1 MASRRRG
8 NLVGYW
14 GTLDASGVPQQAAIT
29 GATFSNKLYI
39 NESVM
44 NYALLVSV
52 SGATDITLWAA
63 NSTQLN
69 PEGDSP
75 DRSVVPADTF
85 FHPVQWNSTPSKITF
100 ASSGSAYMIVPN
112 FVCGWTAVQ
121 SSNAVSIYAGY
132 EAL

>member
-14 GTLDASGVPQQAAIT
+14 GTLDTSGNPVQAAIT
-29 GATFSNKLYI
+29 GGTFSNKLYI

-44 NYALLVSV
+44 NFALLVSV

-75 DRSVVPADTF
+75 DRSVVPADVL
-85 FHPVQWNSTPSKITF
+85 FHPVQWNNTASKITF
-100 ASSGSAYMIVPN
+100 TGSGSAYMIVPN

-121 SSNAVSIYAGY
+121 SSNAVNIYAGY